1 MIIDLSVQSHACYN
15 SAMKVAELGEFGLVE
30 LIRKIVDT
38 SRNQSESWQKLI
50 IGMGD
55 DAAAWQGDDSIQLAK
70 VDALVQGVHFQPG
83 TIGWA
88 DLGWKALAI
97 NLSDIAAMGG
107 LPKYALVSLAIPPD
121 TEVADVLAL
130 YRSMLKLAKQHG
142 VAIVG
147 GDTDSTPYVSIT
159 VTVLGSMGRRKN
171 LLTRNTAQPGD
182 QIAVTGYLGTA
193 VAGYEM
199 IRQKL
204 KLNNKTTAILKR
216 AFLRPEPRIDE
227 GQLLLK
233 TGIKTAI
240 DVSDGLISDLTHIC
254 KASRVSARIE
264 AENLPITPEMS
275 AAFGKKALG
284 MALSGGEDYELLFTG
299 KPEIIAKVKQRAACP
314 ITVIGEILSG
324 KSGVVTVVDSTGK
337 PLKLSKKGWEHFVS
351 K

>member
-1 MIIDLSVQSHACYN
+1 
-15 SAMKVAELGEFGLVE
+15 MKVAELGEFGLVAR
-30 LIRKIVDT
+30 IAKIINT
-38 SRNQSESWQKLI
+38 SRDKSESWQKLI

-55 DAAAWQGDDSIQLAK
+55 DAAAWQGDNSIQLAK
-70 VDALVQGVHFQPG
+70 VDALVQGVHFQTG
-83 TIGWA
+83 IMGWA

-97 NLSDIAAMGG
+97 NMSDIAAMGG

-121 TEVADVLAL
+121 TEVDDVLAL
-130 YRSMLKLAKQHG
+130 YRGMLKLAKQHG
-142 VAIVG
+142 VAIIG

-182 QIAVTGYLGTA
+182 LIAVTGYLGTA
-193 VAGYEM
+193 VAGYETL
-199 IRQKL
+199 RRKL
-204 KLNNKTTAILKR
+204 KFNNKTSAILKS

-264 AENLPITPEMS
+264 AEIVPIAPEMS
-275 AAFGKKALG
+275 AAFGNKALEI
-284 MALSGGEDYELLFTG
+284 ALSGGEDYELLFTG
-299 KPEIIAKVKQRAACP
+299 KPEIIAKVKQWAACP
-314 ITVIGEILSG
+314 ITVIGEILPG
-324 KSGVVTVVDSTGK
+324 KTCEVTVVDSTGK